1 MCGTLSKPLKKAL
14 TKESICVQFSTSR
27 VVKNTLLL
35 EAMPISNGSQNW
47 WENIMI
53 QSHESTKADSVVL
66 HFCKKCYTFRVTL

>member
-1 MCGTLSKPLKKAL
+1 MCETLSKPLKMIL
-14 TKESICVQFSTSR
+14 TKQNICVQFSTST

-53 QSHESTKADSVVL
+53 QSHESTKHSNTY
-66 HFCKKCYTFRVTL
+66 FCCEV

>member
-1 MCGTLSKPLKKAL
+1 MCGTLSKPLKKAPF
-14 TKESICVQFSTSR
+14 KESICVQFSTSR

-53 QSHESTKADSVVL
+53 QSHESTKHSNST
-66 HFCKKCYTFRVTL
+66 HFCCEV